1 VQGVVSGSDKEIKE
15 RYFMAQYEE
24 ISIDQGA
31 DVAITFDCFDE
42 TGAKKDLT
50 NHTVYAKLKKNYT
63 SDAGDTLDFTAVI
76 PSPTTDG
83 AITLSLTST
92 QTDTLKKGRYVYDVE
107 LHFID
112 SDGNTIV
119 ERILEGRVQVMPSV
133 TK

>member
-24 ISIDQGA
+24 ISIDQGT
-31 DVAITFDCFDE
+31 DVAITMDCFDE

-50 NHTVYAKLKKNYT
+50 NYTVYAKLKKNYN
-63 SDAGDTLDFTAVI
+63 SEDFTNFTAI
-76 PSPTTDG
+76 INNPTTDG
-83 AITLSLTST
+83 GITLSLTST
-92 QTDTLKKGRYVYDVE
+92 QTDTLKTGRHVYDVE

>member
-1 VQGVVSGSDKEIKE
+1 
-15 RYFMAQYEE
+15 MAQYEE
-24 ISIDQGA
+24 ISIDQGT
-31 DVAITFDCFDE
+31 DVAITMDCFDE

-50 NHTVYAKLKKNYT
+50 NHTVYAKLKKNYNSEYFT
-63 SDAGDTLDFTAVI
+63 NFTAI
-76 PSPTTDG
+76 INTPPTDG
-83 AITLSLTST
+83 GVTLSLTST
-92 QTDTLKKGRYVYDVE
+92 QTDTLKTGRHVYDVE